1 MFLNNDKD
9 VYNEI
14 RYTKKPNCKAF
25 TTLYQLPQ
33 QSIGKDCFHIQSAC
47 YILNLLDLNLSDL
60 IQFYTIPIERH

>member
-33 QSIGKDCFHIQSAC
+33 QSIGKDIQSAC